1 MLYKSYE
8 ANRSMKFL
16 ITLPTSGN
24 RCVESCK
31 TASATDLLRQWIR
44 CQCFEISI
52 FSFIS
57 NFMKT
62 EVHVHII
69 IMVYIRF
76 VFFFLFQVTGSNKGI
91 GYAIVRALCKEFK
104 GDVYMTCELSFPS
117 PVINYNSNYY
127 NSLNTYKV
135 I

>member
-1 MLYKSYE
+1 
-8 ANRSMKFL
+8 MKFL

-24 RCVESCK
+24 RCVESDK
-31 TASATDLLRQWIR
+31 AASATDLLCQWIR
-44 CQCFEISI
+44 CQCFEINI

-57 NFMKT
+57 NFMKI
-62 EVHVHII
+62 EVHVR
-69 IMVYIRF
+69 IMVYMYTF
-76 VFFFLFQVTGSNKGI
+76 VLFSVSFLCFFQVTGSNKGV